1 MEYFR
6 LICYVLLFPLMVSII
21 FRISLTG
28 FINSYL
34 RDMSLFI
41 QLIICQK
48 SCESG
53 TVQCCDL
60 SHSAHASLFDVN
72 PFPISRSMFISLFAS
87 QRKHIEWSHYQK
99 QQKSSRSAF
108 CYSTPS
114 FHET

>member
-1 MEYFR
+1 
-6 LICYVLLFPLMVSII
+6 MVSII

-87 QRKHIEWSHYQK
+87 QRKHIECSHYQK
-99 QQKSSRSAF
+99 QQKYSGGAFHNSTLSYNVSLISRTIDSIKI
-108 CYSTPS
+108 
-114 FHET
+114 